1 MMSRN
6 TRSILKRLLI
16 ASLIAPALLEAQA
29 ATSAKP
35 AAKGAVI
42 YDRVI
47 LNGRVM
53 DPASKLDARR
63 NIGIVAGRIAVITRS
78 RISGRDTI
86 DARSLVVAPGFVDLH
101 AHGQDDESY
110 GYYAMDGV
118 TTALELETG
127 IGPVEQFYAE
137 RAGKARVNF
146 GGAAAHYQG
155 RRIATG
161 ELLGNYYRERF
172 TDTSSRWSHE
182 RTTPL
187 ILDTVR
193 AYLNRALDEG
203 ALGVAMGI
211 AYVPGASR
219 TEILRN
225 FEVCAERKVLCF
237 THMRGGY
244 EGLQEVLTDAMV
256 TGASLH
262 VVHINS
268 SSGANSGGPDAAR
281 FLPAIHAARAHGIDV
296 TTEAYPYTASSTG
309 LQSALYDNALTTPN
323 YNFDRIVWAAT
334 GEHLTRET
342 FIKYRAQGGTI
353 VNLGG
358 PDSLLY
364 PIFRDSIVMVASD
377 AVPYVNHRGNPRL
390 AGTFAK
396 VLGRYVREE
405 QLFSLMEG
413 LRRMT
418 IMPARRL
425 ESSVPQMKTKGRLG
439 VGMDADIVVF
449 DPTRIIDR
457 ATVEEPARYSAG
469 IVHVLVNGTPVV
481 RGEKLVEGS
490 FPGQPIRRRLKTA
503 PAATTSN

>member
-1 MMSRN
+1 M
-6 TRSILKRLLI
+6 RLLV
-16 ASLIAPALLEAQA
+16 SLAGLIA
-29 ATSAKP
+29 ATSLGAQSAP
-35 AAKGAVI
+35 APARSAAKSRAI

-53 DPASKLDARR
+53 DPASKLDAMR
-63 NIGIVAGRIAVITRS
+63 NIGILAGRIAIVTRS

-86 DARSLVVAPGFVDLH
+86 DARGLVVAPGFIDLH
-101 AHGQDDESY
+101 SHGQDDESY

-118 TTALELETG
+118 TTALELESG
-127 IGPVEQFYAE
+127 VGPVARYYAE
-137 RAGKARVNF
+137 REGKARVNF
-146 GGAAAHYQG
+146 GGGAAHFQG

-161 ELLGNYYRERF
+161 QTLNDYYRDRQN
-172 TDTSSRWSHE
+172 DTSSRWSHD
-182 RTTPL
+182 RTTPA

-193 AYLNRALDEG
+193 AYLNRELDEG
-203 ALGVAMGI
+203 ALAVSMGI

-219 TEILRN
+219 VEILRN

-244 EGLQEVLTDAMV
+244 EGLQEVLSDAMV

-262 VVHINS
+262 IVHINS
-268 SSGANSGGPDAAR
+268 SSGASVGAPDAGR
-281 FLPAIHAARAHGIDV
+281 FLPAIHAAREHGIDV
-296 TTEAYPYTASSTG
+296 TTEAYPYTASSTS
-309 LQSALYDNALTTPN
+309 LQSALFDNALTTPG

-342 FIKYRAQGGTI
+342 FIKYRAIGGTI
-353 VNLGG
+353 VQIGG

-390 AGTFAK
+390 AGTHAR
-396 VLGRYVREE
+396 VLGRYVREQ

-425 ESSVPQMKTKGRLG
+425 EKSVPQMKTKGRIG
-439 VGMDADIVVF
+439 AGMDADIVVF
-449 DPTRIIDR
+449 DPARIIDR
-457 ATVEEPARYSAG
+457 ATIEEPAQYSAG
-469 IVHVLVNGTPVV
+469 VVHVLVNGTPVV
-481 RGEKLVEGS
+481 RGELLVEGS
-490 FPGQPIRRRLKTA
+490 FPGKPIRRPIVTREPKVSGL
-503 PAATTSN
+503 